1 MFVLLSSQMN
11 QSIHVRPYKSCFPTP
26 KRGERTNKIS
36 NCTFW
41 AKPCR
46 RDEWKKHLTSADV
59 WSQDQRFAHRNE
71 TWKITSFS
79 VNSTTLHKASVV
91 YATWGIFLLQKMI
104 HKGPILGFFS
114 APHPASHHPASRYP
128 DFRHPAPVRMFMPI
142 PPSKSRGSPGNAYRW
157 RLPVSSRIPPSILK
171 LSGIPSVKMSKSR
184 SQRNIFIPN
193 PTINGP
199 VIPYPASIFTLLLHL
214 TKPMLEPRSSLTLK
228 GISKTTCRT
237 FN

>member
-1 MFVLLSSQMN
+1 MN

-46 RDEWKKHLTSADV
+46 RDVWKKHLTSADV
-59 WSQDQRFAHRNE
+59 WSQDQRFAHRNG

-79 VNSTTLHKASVV
+79 VNSTTFHKASVV

-104 HKGPILGFFS
+104 HKGPILFFFFFN
-114 APHPASHHPASRYP
+114 PASRFHHPASRYP

-142 PPSKSRGSPGNAYRW
+142 LPNKGRGSPGIVCKVW
-157 RLPVSSRIPPSILK
+157 FFVSSRIPPSISK
-171 LSGIPSVKMSKSR
+171 LSGIQSVKMSISR
-184 SQRNIFIPN
+184 SQRNIFIPH
-193 PTINGP
+193 PAINGP
-199 VIPYPASIFTLLLHL
+199 VIPYPASIFTLRLHL
-214 TKPMLEPRSSLTLK
+214 AKPMLDPHSSLTL
-228 GISKTTCRT
+228 
-237 FN
+237 